1 MRMQVG
7 DKVLVTSHHV
17 GRPPRRGRIT
27 KLPGTGAPL
36 FWVRWASG
44 SESLYFPDADCVVL
58 RDDGQHQFVGAPEQ
72 LDADEPENR
81 RASPDRNRPGMRR
94 PGTAEVWFD
103 DDSRHTEARVTL
115 QLGAVELTGFGL
127 ANRNP
132 HDPNLPA
139 VGEELATARA
149 LSDLAHQLLDLAGL
163 HIERHAGHP
172 VHVEL

>member
-1 MRMQVG
+1 M
-7 DKVLVTSHHV
+7 
-17 GRPPRRGRIT
+17 IT
-27 KLPGTGAPL
+27 KLPSSGTPH
-36 FWVRWASG
+36 FWVRWATG
-44 SESLYFPDADCVVL
+44 SASLYFPDADCVVL
-58 RDDGQHQFVGAPEQ
+58 RDDGHHQFVGAPEQ
-72 LDADEPENR
+72 VSEPR
-81 RASPDRNRPGMRR
+81 TPAMASRTSGTTVRG

-103 DDSRHTEARVTL
+103 EDARHTEARVTL
-115 QLGAVELTGFGL
+115 HVRDLELTGFGL

-139 VGEELATARA
+139 VGEELAAARA

>member
-7 DKVLVTSHHV
+7 DKVLVASHHV

-27 KLPGTGAPL
+27 KLPGSGTPH
-36 FWVRWASG
+36 FWVRWESG

-58 RDDGQHQFVGAPEQ
+58 CADGGHQFVGAP
-72 LDADEPENR
+72 DPMAVHD
-81 RASPDRNRPGMRR
+81 
-94 PGTAEVWFD
+94 PGTDPSAPNAVHRSASAQVWFD
-103 DDSRHTEARVTL
+103 EDERHTEARVTI
-115 QLGAVELTGFGL
+115 QFRDVELTGFGL

-139 VGEELATARA
+139 VGEELAAARA

-163 HIERHAGHP
+163 HIEHHAGHP

>member
-7 DKVLVTSHHV
+7 DKVLVASHHV
-17 GRPPRRGRIT
+17 GRPPRRGMIT
-27 KLPGTGAPL
+27 KLPGSGTPH
-36 FWVRWASG
+36 FWVRWESG

-58 RDDGQHQFVGAPEQ
+58 FADGGHQFVGAAAAGARAPASTTDPE
-72 LDADEPENR
+72 AH
-81 RASPDRNRPGMRR
+81 RA
-94 PGTAEVWFD
+94 GTADVWFD
-103 DDSRHTEARVTL
+103 EDERHTEARVTIHL
-115 QLGAVELTGFGL
+115 RDVELTGFGL

-139 VGEELATARA
+139 VGEELAAARA

-163 HIERHAGHP
+163 HIEHHVGRP